1 MIRVFYVLQTNHDFK
16 KETPRIKF
24 KSNEEYILMKAFSEK

>member
-16 KETPRIKF
+16 NETPRINL
-24 KSNEEYILMKAFSEK
+24 SLMKTTH